1 MAGLHTEIRLL
12 NYIYAHNKMPSGF
25 STIHLFSTRTVC
37 GTCKNCI
44 DQVRTYFAPK
54 NIGVKY
60 YSLQSEKTIVLENL
74 YDDEECRIIDII
86 NNYEYL
92 IMAIDTT
99 PSQVATNALQAIPF
113 GSIIGGPLKACIE
126 AQAMAAQTSW
136 QFIQEVGLNTDPNTG
151 QKEAVNVSFQFMQ
164 NGHMVQLNVPLLT
177 IVPIPY
183 IAIHDIDINFK
194 ANISASSSSVSEQ
207 SSSSALDVGAEA
219 SIGAKWGPFHMDAK
233 MKANYSSK
241 KDSKA
246 TQESKYSVEYT
257 MDVAVKAGQDSM
269 PAGLAKVLELLGS
282 ALDVSDPEGTLEV
295 SARKLVLS
303 KDKEGKAIPVSLIAT
318 YKNGKGIFESEAI
331 GLFTKSNDKLE
342 PVDIKTANIEKNPQD
357 DSVVYVFP
365 EANNYI
371 VKAGNKT
378 IEIKIEDAGEA

>member
-1 MAGLHTEIRLL
+1 
-12 NYIYAHNKMPSGF
+12 
-25 STIHLFSTRTVC
+25 
-37 GTCKNCI
+37 
-44 DQVRTYFAPK
+44 
-54 NIGVKY
+54 
-60 YSLQSEKTIVLENL
+60 
-74 YDDEECRIIDII
+74 
-86 NNYEYL
+86 
-92 IMAIDTT
+92 MAIDTT

-151 QKEAVNVSFQFMQ
+151 QKETVNVSFQFMQ

-269 PAGLAKVLELLGS
+269 PAGLAKVLELLGNT
-282 ALDVSDPEGTLEV
+282 LDVSDPDGTLEV
-295 SARKLVLS
+295 SARELTLI
-303 KDKEGKAIPVSLIAT
+303 DGKATLIAT
-318 YKNGKGIFESEAI
+318 YKNSKGIFEPES
-331 GLFTKSNDKLE
+331 
-342 PVDIKTANIEKNPQD
+342 IKIDGVTGKVSD
-357 DSVVYVFP
+357 DSVVFELK
-365 EANNYI
+365 EAKTYTVIAGKKKVSVDVQN
-371 VKAGNKT
+371 VKPDTKT
-378 IEIKIEDAGEA
+378 DTTKP

>member
-1 MAGLHTEIRLL
+1 
-12 NYIYAHNKMPSGF
+12 
-25 STIHLFSTRTVC
+25 
-37 GTCKNCI
+37 
-44 DQVRTYFAPK
+44 
-54 NIGVKY
+54 
-60 YSLQSEKTIVLENL
+60 
-74 YDDEECRIIDII
+74 
-86 NNYEYL
+86 
-92 IMAIDTT
+92 MAIDTT
-99 PSQVATNALQAIPF
+99 PSQVATSALQAIPF

-151 QKEAVNVSFQFMQ
+151 KKEAVNVSFEFLQ
-164 NGHMVQLNVPLLT
+164 NGRMVQLNVPLLT

-207 SSSSALDVGAEA
+207 SSSSALDAGAEVTA
-219 SIGAKWGPFHMDAK
+219 GLKVGPFHMDAK
-233 MKANYSSK
+233 MNANYSSK

-303 KDKEGKAIPVSLIAT
+303 KDKEGNAIPVSLIAT

>member
-1 MAGLHTEIRLL
+1 
-12 NYIYAHNKMPSGF
+12 
-25 STIHLFSTRTVC
+25 
-37 GTCKNCI
+37 
-44 DQVRTYFAPK
+44 
-54 NIGVKY
+54 
-60 YSLQSEKTIVLENL
+60 
-74 YDDEECRIIDII
+74 
-86 NNYEYL
+86 
-92 IMAIDTT
+92 MAIDTT

-269 PAGLAKVLELLGS
+269 PAGLAKLLELLGS

>member
-1 MAGLHTEIRLL
+1 
-12 NYIYAHNKMPSGF
+12 
-25 STIHLFSTRTVC
+25 
-37 GTCKNCI
+37 
-44 DQVRTYFAPK
+44 
-54 NIGVKY
+54 
-60 YSLQSEKTIVLENL
+60 
-74 YDDEECRIIDII
+74 
-86 NNYEYL
+86 
-92 IMAIDTT
+92 MAIDTT

-269 PAGLAKVLELLGS
+269 PAGLAKVLELLGNT
-282 ALDVSDPEGTLEV
+282 LDVSDPDGTLEV
-295 SARKLVLS
+295 SARELALT
-303 KDKEGKAIPVSLIAT
+303 DGKATLIAT
-318 YKNGKGIFESEAI
+318 YKNSKGIFEPES
-331 GLFTKSNDKLE
+331 
-342 PVDIKTANIEKNPQD
+342 IKIDGVTGKVSD
-357 DSVVYVFP
+357 DSVVFELK
-365 EANNYI
+365 EAKTYTVIAGKKKVSVDVQN
-371 VKAGNKT
+371 VKPDTKT
-378 IEIKIEDAGEA
+378 DTTKP

>member
-1 MAGLHTEIRLL
+1 
-12 NYIYAHNKMPSGF
+12 
-25 STIHLFSTRTVC
+25 
-37 GTCKNCI
+37 
-44 DQVRTYFAPK
+44 
-54 NIGVKY
+54 
-60 YSLQSEKTIVLENL
+60 
-74 YDDEECRIIDII
+74 
-86 NNYEYL
+86 
-92 IMAIDTT
+92 MAIDTT

-136 QFIQEVGLNTDPNTG
+136 QFIQEVGLNTNPETG

-269 PAGLAKVLELLGS
+269 PAGLAKVLELLGNT
-282 ALDVSDPEGTLEV
+282 LDVSDPEGTLEV

-303 KDKEGKAIPVSLIAT
+303 KDMEGKAIPVSLIAT

>member
-1 MAGLHTEIRLL
+1 
-12 NYIYAHNKMPSGF
+12 
-25 STIHLFSTRTVC
+25 
-37 GTCKNCI
+37 
-44 DQVRTYFAPK
+44 
-54 NIGVKY
+54 
-60 YSLQSEKTIVLENL
+60 
-74 YDDEECRIIDII
+74 
-86 NNYEYL
+86 
-92 IMAIDTT
+92 MAIDTT

>member
-1 MAGLHTEIRLL
+1 
-12 NYIYAHNKMPSGF
+12 
-25 STIHLFSTRTVC
+25 
-37 GTCKNCI
+37 
-44 DQVRTYFAPK
+44 
-54 NIGVKY
+54 
-60 YSLQSEKTIVLENL
+60 
-74 YDDEECRIIDII
+74 
-86 NNYEYL
+86 
-92 IMAIDTT
+92 MAIDTT

-269 PAGLAKVLELLGS
+269 PAGLAKVLELLGNT
-282 ALDVSDPEGTLEV
+282 LDVSDPEGTLEV

-378 IEIKIEDAGEA
+378 IAIKIEDAGEA

>member
-1 MAGLHTEIRLL
+1 
-12 NYIYAHNKMPSGF
+12 
-25 STIHLFSTRTVC
+25 
-37 GTCKNCI
+37 
-44 DQVRTYFAPK
+44 
-54 NIGVKY
+54 
-60 YSLQSEKTIVLENL
+60 
-74 YDDEECRIIDII
+74 
-86 NNYEYL
+86 
-92 IMAIDTT
+92 MAIDTT

-136 QFIQEVGLNTDPNTG
+136 QFIQEVGLNTDPKTG

-164 NGHMVQLNVPLLT
+164 NGRMVQLNVPLLT

-207 SSSSALDVGAEA
+207 SSSSALDAGAEVTA
-219 SIGAKWGPFHMDAK
+219 GLKVGPFHMDAK
-233 MKANYSSK
+233 MNANYSSK

-303 KDKEGKAIPVSLIAT
+303 KDKEGNAIPVSLIAT

-331 GLFTKSNDKLE
+331 GLFTKSNDNLE
-342 PVDIKTANIEKNPQD
+342 SLDIKTTKIEKNPQD
-357 DSVVYVFP
+357 DSVVYVFS

-378 IEIKIEDAGEA
+378 IEIKIEDADEA

>member
-1 MAGLHTEIRLL
+1 
-12 NYIYAHNKMPSGF
+12 
-25 STIHLFSTRTVC
+25 
-37 GTCKNCI
+37 
-44 DQVRTYFAPK
+44 
-54 NIGVKY
+54 
-60 YSLQSEKTIVLENL
+60 
-74 YDDEECRIIDII
+74 
-86 NNYEYL
+86 
-92 IMAIDTT
+92 MAIDTT

-136 QFIQEVGLNTDPNTG
+136 QFIQEVGLNTDPKTG

-164 NGHMVQLNVPLLT
+164 NGRMVQLNVPLLT

-183 IAIHDIDINFK
+183 IAIRDVDINFK